1 MNHTLIDEFAPLA
14 DGRRGLSNWVDR
26 AGRVAR
32 TIETW
37 RRRQRTRAQL
47 AGVDAHILRD
57 AGISEADRFIE
68 SNKPFWEA

>member
-1 MNHTLIDEFAPLA
+1 MNHTLIDEIAPRA
-14 DGRRGLSNWVDR
+14 DDRRGLSNWVDR
-26 AGRVAR
+26 VAR
-32 TIETW
+32 VTRAIETW

-68 SNKPFWEA
+68 SNKSFWEA